1 MNLDPELKVILDE
14 AKAMNP
20 NGVHNTDL
28 PLEGIRAYL
37 TTLGKTQG
45 LQDLHCEYIEDL
57 IIPAG
62 ASSVPA
68 RKYQAIKMQEPS
80 PGLIYIHGGGWTI
93 GDLDSHDTFCRLLAI
108 DSSVTIISLDYR
120 LAPEHKFPAAVDDCL
135 AASQHIVT
143 NALNFGLIESKIAI
157 GGDSAGGNLAAV
169 VTNLLALNKQKT
181 PCFQLLIYPA
191 TRVLETASTDSRRE
205 LANVAILDRRTIEY
219 FNEMYTGGLSVDPR
233 DHRISPMYSE
243 NFENVPP
250 AHVITAEF
258 DPLRDE
264 GEEYAGLLRNKGI
277 EATYTCYKG
286 LMHNFIM
293 QTGRIKKARSAV
305 KDMAEILRKR
315 VIES

>member
-1 MNLDPELKVILDE
+1 MNLDPELQILLDE

-45 LQDLHCEYIEDL
+45 LQDLHCDCIEDL
-57 IIPAG
+57 MIPTG
-62 ASSVPA
+62 ASTLPA
-68 RKYQAIKMQEPS
+68 RKYQAKITNKLS

-93 GDLDSHDTFCRLLAI
+93 GNLDSHDTFCKLLAI
-108 DSSVTIISLDYR
+108 DSGVTVISLDYR

-135 AASQHIVT
+135 SASQQILAE
-143 NALNFGLIESKIAI
+143 ALSFGLIESKIAI

-169 VTNLLALNKQKT
+169 VSNILASSNGST

-191 TRVLETASTDSRRE
+191 TRVLEVSSTDSRRQ
-205 LANVAILDRRTIEY
+205 LADVAILDRRTIEY
-219 FNEMYTGGLSVDPR
+219 FNDMYTGGLTIDTR
-233 DHRISPMYSE
+233 DHRISPIYSE
-243 NFENVPP
+243 SFRNVPP

-264 GEEYAGLLRNKGI
+264 GKEYAELLKNKGVD
-277 EATYTCYKG
+277 ATYKCYQG

-293 QTGRIKKARSAV
+293 QTGRIKSARSAV
-305 KDMAEILRKR
+305 KDMAEILRKK
-315 VIES
+315 VI